1 MTKNKDHGIRLA
13 AGMAATWSHE
23 VLLSKTAEDLIR
35 AYGVSRDNALHIL
48 RQEKK
53 KRRYQ

>member
-1 MTKNKDHGIRLA
+1 
-13 AGMAATWSHE
+13 MAATWSHE